1 VSQALQVLVELQL
14 RVPQQEVLQ
23 QLVLQQLVPQLALVV
38 ELQRQELPQLALRV
52 LVLLLLFQ

>member
-23 QLVLQQLVPQLALVV
+23 QLVLQLVPQLALVV

>member
-14 RVPQQEVLQ
+14 RVPQQEVL
-23 QLVLQQLVPQLALVV
+23 QLVPQLALVV

>member
-23 QLVLQQLVPQLALVV
+23 QLVLQLALVV

>member
-1 VSQALQVLVELQL
+1 
-14 RVPQQEVLQ
+14 VPQQEVLQ
-23 QLVLQQLVPQLALVV
+23 QLVLQLVPQLALVV